1 MRELSYLYLPFT
13 KIFLSSDAPRH
24 PITWYKEPFKLISQV
39 PSKLRFGHQAW
50 HREIHLFNKKITPK
64 NAEVSIA
71 RSVSRFA
78 TWYRSHHHHWKSPN
92 GPGWK
97 DQFLWKKNDV
107 FFNGLWFATEIKR
120 KPLGGQYDMSLYIYT
135 VYQSFPKITELERP
149 QCSKHFDGGRALTVE
164 AMLKP
169 PTNGFPLTTHWI

>member
-50 HREIHLFNKKITPK
+50 HREIHLFNRKITPK

-120 KPLGGQYDMSLYIYT
+120 KPLGGQYDMSLYIYSIP
-135 VYQSFPKITELERP
+135 VFPKNHRTWAA
-149 QCSKHFDGGRALTVE
+149 SV
-164 AMLKP
+164 
-169 PTNGFPLTTHWI
+169 

>member
-50 HREIHLFNKKITPK
+50 HREIHLFNRKITPK

-97 DQFLWKKNDV
+97 DQFLWKKMMYFLMGFDLPRKSKGN
-107 FFNGLWFATEIKR
+107 LWAVSMIC
-120 KPLGGQYDMSLYIYT
+120 LYIYIYSIP
-135 VYQSFPKITELERP
+135 VFPKNHRTWAA
-149 QCSKHFDGGRALTVE
+149 SV
-164 AMLKP
+164 
-169 PTNGFPLTTHWI
+169 